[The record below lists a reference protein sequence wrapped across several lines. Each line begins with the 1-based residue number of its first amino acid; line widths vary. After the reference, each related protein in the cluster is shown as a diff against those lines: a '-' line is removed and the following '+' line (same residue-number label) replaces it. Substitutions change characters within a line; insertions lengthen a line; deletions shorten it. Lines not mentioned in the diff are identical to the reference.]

1 MSWCQV
7 SGDVAAGDTSLLARV
22 DEALLTA
29 SARSRPHLRCRPGC
43 TPCCIGPFDITVL
56 DAARLLR
63 WLVDRP
69 KAAAM
74 LRRRAREAWDLMS
87 SVYPGDSDRG
97 LLSDDEE
104 ERQAFF
110 TRFADVPCPAL
121 EPSTGACEVYGD
133 RPLTCRTFGLPIRYG
148 DEVLAPCELNFRAA
162 SPCEIEAATTA
173 PDPDDEEG
181 LLLAS
186 VEAGGGIAGD
196 TIVAA
201 VLASTPEL
209 ETP

>member
-1 MSWCQV
+1 MSWCRV
-7 SGDVAAGDTSLLARV
+7 SDEVAAGDTRLVALV
-22 DEALLTA
+22 DEALFA
-29 SARSRPHLRCRPGC
+29 AAARSQAHLRCRPGC

-69 KAAAM
+69 MAAAA
-74 LRRRAREAWDLMS
+74 LGRRARAAWGLMRS
-87 SVYPGDSDRG
+87 EYPGDPSCG

-104 ERQAFF
+104 ACRAFF
-110 TRFADVPCPAL
+110 DRFADVPCPAL
-121 EPSTGACEVYGD
+121 EPSTGACEVYD
-133 RPLTCRTFGLPIRYG
+133 HRPLTCRTFGLPTRYG
-148 DEVLAPCELNFRAA
+148 DELLAPCELNFRTA
-162 SPCEIEAATTA
+162 SPSEIEAAATT

-181 LLLAS
+181 LLLAT
-186 VEAGGGIAGD
+186 VEAGGGVAGD

-201 VLASTPEL
+201 VLASTPGL